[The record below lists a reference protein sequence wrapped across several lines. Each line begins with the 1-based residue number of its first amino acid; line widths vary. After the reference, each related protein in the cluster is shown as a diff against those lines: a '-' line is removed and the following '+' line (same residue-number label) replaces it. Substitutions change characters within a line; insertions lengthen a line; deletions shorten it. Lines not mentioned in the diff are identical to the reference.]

1 MDLIIPKKLE
11 NKISQRI
18 LDALTVINRLDTVS
32 VDISGDASDGYF
44 TASINVSS
52 EATKDED
59 LDMLLL
65 QVILLGEKT
74 FKSAKITRKGLEIE
88 LFLY

>member
-18 LDALTVINRLDTVS
+18 LDALTAINRLDTVS

-44 TASINVSS
+44 SFHKRFFRSN
-52 EATKDED
+52 K
-59 LDMLLL
+59 
-65 QVILLGEKT
+65 
-74 FKSAKITRKGLEIE
+74 R
-88 LFLY
+88 

>member
-18 LDALTVINRLDTVS
+18 LDALTAINRLDTVS

-44 TASINVSS
+44 TASI
-52 EATKDED
+52 
-59 LDMLLL
+59 DMLLL
-65 QVILLGEKT
+65 QAILLGEKT
-74 FKSAKITRKGLEIE
+74 FKSAKITRKGLEVE

>member
-18 LDALTVINRLDTVS
+18 LDALTAINRLDTVS

-44 TASINVSS
+44 TVSINVSS

-65 QVILLGEKT
+65 QAILLGKKT
-74 FKSAKITRKGLEIE
+74 FRSAKITRKGLEIE

>member
-18 LDALTVINRLDTVS
+18 LDALTAINRLDTVS

-44 TASINVSS
+44 TASINVLP
-52 EATKDED
+52 KQQK
-59 LDMLLL
+59 M
-65 QVILLGEKT
+65 KT
-74 FKSAKITRKGLEIE
+74 LTCYYYKLFCLERRR
-88 LFLY
+88 LKVLR